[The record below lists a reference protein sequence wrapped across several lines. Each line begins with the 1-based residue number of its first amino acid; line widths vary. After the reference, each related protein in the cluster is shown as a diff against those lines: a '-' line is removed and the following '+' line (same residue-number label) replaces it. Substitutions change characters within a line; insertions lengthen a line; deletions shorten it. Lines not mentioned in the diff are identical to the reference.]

1 MKKDEAGTKI
11 GVLSDTHDQ
20 GDLIRKAVAHFNNEK
35 VEWVFH
41 CGDWVSPF
49 ILYFFQGLKAP
60 LRGVFGNNDG
70 DKFRHLAF
78 KNKWGIDLE
87 YEERFLEIE
96 IDSRRIAIFHGDYPG
111 LVDALVTCGKYD
123 AIFHGHTHQ
132 RVNEH
137 IGKTLSLNPG
147 SLMKETSAT
156 VQGASIAIYD
166 TKTNTATHTLF

>member
-1 MKKDEAGTKI
+1 MKI

-20 GDLIRKAVAHFNNEK
+20 GDLIRKAVDCFNSEK

-70 DKFRHLAF
+70 DKFRHLAS
-78 KNKWGIDLE
+78 KNRWGLDLE
-87 YEERFLEIE
+87 YEERFLEME
-96 IDSRRIAIFHGDYPG
+96 VDARRIAIFHGDYPG
-111 LVDALVTCGKYD
+111 LVEALVTCGKYD
-123 AIFHGHTHQ
+123 AVFHGHTHQ
-132 RVNEH
+132 QVNTH

-147 SLMKETSAT
+147 SLMKETSQT
-156 VQGASIAIYD
+156 IQGASIAIYD
-166 TKTNTATHTLF
+166 TKTHAATHITL

>member
-1 MKKDEAGTKI
+1 MKI

-20 GDLIRKAVAHFNNEK
+20 GDLIRWAVEQFNQEN

-78 KNKWGIDLE
+78 KNKWNLDLE
-87 YEERFLEIE
+87 YEERFLEME
-96 IDSRRIAIFHGDYPG
+96 LDNRRICVFHGDYPG
-111 LVDALVTCGKYD
+111 LVESLVTCGKYD
-123 AIFHGHTHQ
+123 AVFHGHTHL
-132 RVNEH
+132 RVNEYN
-137 IGKTLSLNPG
+137 GNTLSLNPG
-147 SLMKETSAT
+147 SLMKKTSAT
-156 VQGASIAIYD
+156 VKGASVAIYD
-166 TKTNTATHTLF
+166 SKTNSARHILF